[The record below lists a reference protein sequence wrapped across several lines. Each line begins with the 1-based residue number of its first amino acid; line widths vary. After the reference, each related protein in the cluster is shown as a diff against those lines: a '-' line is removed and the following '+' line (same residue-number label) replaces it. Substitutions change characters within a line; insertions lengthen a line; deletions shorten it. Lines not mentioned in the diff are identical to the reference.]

1 MTQPSSAIDALP
13 VLLRREI
20 EARVLAPF
28 VDALAAEFG
37 RERVIEILRS
47 TIVAIA
53 REQGEA
59 LAARQG
65 RRDLADFAEATAAW
79 TKEDAL
85 AIDVLEHTSERYH
98 FNVTRCRYAEM
109 YRALG
114 IPELGALLS
123 CNRDAALIEGY
134 HPGVQLTRSTTLMQ
148 GGSCCDFRYELIQG
162 SPSTNVPG
170 VKS

>member
-1 MTQPSSAIDALP
+1 MVSDIIAFPERVP
-13 VLLRREI
+13 ELLQAWCGPKLCRRFVVQMKFKGEPDWAAMA
-20 EARVLAPF
+20 EARADHSLESFAGTLEPWTRDGALEMEIRQQ
-28 VDALAAEFG
+28 DAECLSF
-37 RERVIEILRS
+37 
-47 TIVAIA
+47 
-53 REQGEA
+53 
-59 LAARQG
+59 
-65 RRDLADFAEATAAW
+65 D
-79 TKEDAL
+79 
-85 AIDVLEHTSERYH
+85 
-98 FNVTRCRYAEM
+98 VTRCRYAEM